1 MSDPY
6 PKLTVVVPVRNE
18 EKFVAR
24 TLEFLLNQDYPKE
37 KVEILVGI
45 AASKDRTLEV
55 VEQIARRDDRVKPFL
70 NPLGLS
76 SCARTLGAKMATGE
90 VVIYVD
96 GHVWID
102 NNQIFKNTVRLLG
115 EREVSILSR
124 PQFLDTPENSL
135 FQSAVSLARKSAIGH
150 GRDSTIYT
158 AEESYVDPTSSGATY
173 RKEVFDR
180 VGYFDTD
187 FDACE
192 DVEFNYRCSRAG
204 FKSYLSMKVAVY
216 YYPRASLKDLY
227 RQMIRYGT
235 GRFRLVRKH
244 PETLSPGTLIPVL
257 FVTALPALGLLGIFS
272 RVTSYLF
279 AAAVLLYGVVIGG
292 TSVAIAVKHGW
303 RYLPLL
309 PVILFAIH
317 SGLGVGFLAGI
328 FQHSPKAFTQLPAR
342 AVKPAS
348 QPQSRWRT
356 ARASSAPGKFG
367 SSLRASPKW
376 VLAPARS
383 PYLK

>member
-18 EKFVAR
+18 ETHIAR
-24 TLEFLLNQDYPKE
+24 TLEFLLNQDYPRE

-55 VEQIARRDDRVKPFL
+55 VDKIARCDDRVRPFF

-76 SCARTLGAKMATGE
+76 SSARTLGARMATGE
-90 VVIYVD
+90 IVIYVD

-102 NNQIFKNTVRLLG
+102 NDQIFLNTVRLLK
-115 EREVSILSR
+115 ERQVSILSR

-135 FQSAVSLARKSAIGH
+135 FQSAVSLARKSAVGH
-150 GRDSTIYT
+150 GLDSTIYT

-227 RQMIRYGT
+227 KQMIRYGT

-244 PETLSPGTLIPVL
+244 RETLSLGTLVPVL
-257 FVTALPALGLLGIFS
+257 FVTALLALGLLGIFS
-272 RVTSYLF
+272 WAAACLF
-279 AAAVLLYGVVIGG
+279 AAAVLLYAVVIGG
-292 TSVAIAVKHGW
+292 ASVAIAVKHGW

-317 SGLGVGFLAGI
+317 SGLGIGFLGGA
-328 FQHSPKAFTQLPAR
+328 FQTIRTHSRNGQPAR
-342 AVKPAS
+342 
-348 QPQSRWRT
+348 
-356 ARASSAPGKFG
+356 
-367 SSLRASPKW
+367 
-376 VLAPARS
+376 
-383 PYLK
+383 